1 MPPRLFYRRSF
12 VLDGCEKEVAMSVVM
27 TRTVTVN
34 AAFLQEI
41 KDVNQELWQRLE
53 EMRHRCQ
60 RPIAPANC
68 RHLVDRLSQLRDQL
82 ALHFALEEA
91 YGYFDD
97 PVEVA
102 PRLSYAAETLRNEHR
117 RLYTDLTHIVERGE
131 RLLCSEQL
139 ATLALWIGPQFL
151 EFDEALRDHES
162 RENDLIY
169 EAYDTDIGAGD

>member
-1 MPPRLFYRRSF
+1 MSS
-12 VLDGCEKEVAMSVVM
+12 VLL

-41 KDVNQELWQRLE
+41 KEVNQELWQRLD

-60 RPIAPANC
+60 RPLAPAQC
-68 RHLVDRLSQLRDQL
+68 RHLVEWLSQLRDQL

-102 PRLSYAAETLRNEHR
+102 PRLSYAAESLRNEHR
-117 RLYTDLTHIVERGE
+117 QLYLTLTSIVERAE
-131 RLLCSEQL
+131 RLLHNGQL
-139 ATLALWIGPQFL
+139 ATLALWIGPEFL
-151 EFDEALRDHES
+151 RFDEALHDHES

-169 EAYDTDIGAGD
+169 EAFDTDLGTGD

>member
-1 MPPRLFYRRSF
+1 
-12 VLDGCEKEVAMSVVM
+12 MSVVV

-34 AAFLQEI
+34 ASFLQEI

-91 YGYFDD
+91 YGYFED
-97 PVEVA
+97 PVWTE
-102 PRLSYAAETLRNEHR
+102 PQISTAAQKLREEHR
-117 RLYTDLTHIVERGE
+117 GLY
-131 RLLCSEQL
+131 EQL
-139 ATLALWIGPQFL
+139 QALTERAAKVLYHEVPRARIPRICTDFERFCQHF
-151 EFDEALRDHES
+151 EDHEE
-162 RENDLIY
+162 RENELMLQALY
-169 EAYDTDIGAGD
+169 EDVGVGD

>member
-1 MPPRLFYRRSF
+1 MS
-12 VLDGCEKEVAMSVVM
+12 SVVM
-27 TRTVTVN
+27 TGTVTVN

-60 RPIAPANC
+60 RPIGPAHC
-68 RHLVDRLSQLRDQL
+68 RHLAERLSELRDQL

-102 PRLSYAAETLRNEHR
+102 PRLCHAAENLRSEHR
-117 RLYTDLTHIVERGE
+117 RLYMRLTSIVDRAETLQRT
-131 RLLCSEQL
+131 EQL
-139 ATLALWIGPQFL
+139 ATLALWLGPAFL
-151 EFDEALRDHES
+151 DFDEALRDHES
-162 RENDLIY
+162 RENELIY
-169 EAYDTDIGAGD
+169 EAYDTDLGAGD

>member
-1 MPPRLFYRRSF
+1 
-12 VLDGCEKEVAMSVVM
+12 MSTVVM

-41 KDVNQELWQRLE
+41 KDVDQELWQRLE

-60 RPIAPANC
+60 RPIGPAHC
-68 RHLVDRLSQLRDQL
+68 RHLTERLSELRDQL

-97 PVEVA
+97 PIEVE
-102 PRLSYAAETLRNEHR
+102 PRLCHAAESLRSDHR
-117 RLYTDLTHIVERGE
+117 RLYMQLTSIVDRAETLMRT
-131 RLLCSEQL
+131 EQL
-139 ATLALWIGPQFL
+139 ATLALWVGP
-151 EFDEALRDHES
+151 EFIDFDAALRDHES
-162 RENDLIY
+162 RENELIY